1 LGSLLLGTSLDSS
14 LGNPRKKLVIE
25 VWSWERVVYLLSGLV
40 RLDDGL
46 DDTDSNLED
55 VRKAFK

>member
-1 LGSLLLGTSLDSS
+1 M
-14 LGNPRKKLVIE
+14 
-25 VWSWERVVYLLSGLV
+25 VYLLSGLV